1 MKEEKM
7 SFSLKPKNL
16 GKYMGLGFAALSAIF
31 LFNPDVAVIDVLP
44 DFIGYT
50 LLTISLR
57 FARDLSPHFDNA
69 WRKFRILALMT
80 IFKTLSLLWV
90 FGGLTSAQERPTM
103 MLLLSFCFCLCE
115 LIWGIPAWRSLIEGF
130 ILHSQTSGGEYPLI
144 EKGAKSYR
152 PGKNISYSF
161 RDFTVFFMIAKA
173 FFSNIAEFAVLSNHS
188 YDDTAFDW
196 YRFIGLYRI
205 IAIFAGAVIGII
217 WLIRAVAFFRGI
229 LRDKVLI
236 ESMKEKYETTVLP
249 NTGLF
254 VRRDIAFVLGLFAA
268 SVLTTADFYIDDFN
282 VISDTLTALLLAW
295 TFVKLKPY
303 YKNYKLGVII
313 SAVYGVV
320 TVVGSQL
327 SYKFVSDSFPTKT
340 WESRAVFREF
350 IVMYPVRVAEAAL
363 LFVTVFFALK
373 GVRAIIDGHCGYIP
387 STMDEA
393 YRASRME
400 AIRKEVGVKVT
411 VCLACAVLVAVSGG
425 LYEFVLSLDLFISPI
440 WWIINFA
447 VCGAFFVSSLYM
459 MSAVNEEVESRYM
472 LD

>member
-1 MKEEKM
+1 M
-7 SFSLKPKNL
+7 SFSLKPKKT
-16 GKYMGLGFAALSAIF
+16 GKYLGLGIAAISAIF
-31 LFNPDVAVIDVLP
+31 LFNPDVAIIDILP

-50 LLTISLR
+50 LLAISLR
-57 FARDLSPHFDNA
+57 FARDLSPHFENA
-69 WRKFRILALMT
+69 WRKFRILAVMT
-80 IFKTLSLLWV
+80 FFKTLALLWV

-161 RDFTVFFMIAKA
+161 RDLTVFFMIAKA
-173 FFSNIAEFAVLSNHS
+173 FFSNVAEFAVLSNHS

-196 YRFIGLYRI
+196 YRFIGLYRVVTL
-205 IAIFAGAVIGII
+205 FVGSLIGII
-217 WLIRAVAFFRGI
+217 WLIRAIIFFRGI
-229 LRDKVLI
+229 LRDSVLI
-236 ESMKEKYETTVLP
+236 SSMKEKYETTVLP

-254 VRRDIAFVLGLFAA
+254 VRRDIAFVLGILAI
-268 SVLTTADFYIDDFN
+268 SVLTTADLYLDDVN
-282 VISDTLTALLLAW
+282 IISDTFTALLLAW
-295 TFVKLKPY
+295 TFIKLKPY
-303 YKNYKLGVII
+303 YKNYKLGVIL
-313 SAVYGVV
+313 SAVYGVL
-320 TVVGSQL
+320 TIVGSSL
-327 SYKFVSDSFPTKT
+327 SYNFVTDSIPTKT
-340 WESRAVFREF
+340 WVNRVVFKEF
-350 IVMYPVRVAEAAL
+350 MAMYPVRIVEAAF
-363 LFVTVFFALK
+363 LFITVFFALK

-393 YRASRME
+393 YRNSRME

-411 VCLACAVLVAVSGG
+411 VCLAFAALATVSGG
-425 LYEFVLSLDLFISPI
+425 LYEFILSLDLFISPI
-440 WWIINFA
+440 WWIINFV

-459 MSAVNEEVESRYM
+459 MNAVNEEVESRYM

>member
-1 MKEEKM
+1 M
-7 SFSLKPKNL
+7 SFSLKPKKT
-16 GKYMGLGFAALSAIF
+16 GKYLGLGIAAISAIF
-31 LFNPDVAVIDVLP
+31 LFNPDVAIIDILP

-50 LLTISLR
+50 LLAISLR
-57 FARDLSPHFDNA
+57 FARDLSPHFENA
-69 WRKFRILALMT
+69 WRKFRILAVMT
-80 IFKTLSLLWV
+80 FFKTLALLWV

-161 RDFTVFFMIAKA
+161 RDLTVFFMIAKA
-173 FFSNIAEFAVLSNHS
+173 FFSNVAEFAVLSNHS

-196 YRFIGLYRI
+196 YRFIGLYRVVTL
-205 IAIFAGAVIGII
+205 FVGSLIGII
-217 WLIRAVAFFRGI
+217 WLIRAIIFFRGI
-229 LRDKVLI
+229 LRDSVLI
-236 ESMKEKYETTVLP
+236 SSMKEKYETTVLP

-254 VRRDIAFVLGLFAA
+254 VRRDIAFVLGILAI
-268 SVLTTADFYIDDFN
+268 SVLTTADLYLDDVN
-282 VISDTLTALLLAW
+282 IISDTFTALLLAW
-295 TFVKLKPY
+295 TFIKLKPY
-303 YKNYKLGVII
+303 YKNYKLGVIL
-313 SAVYGVV
+313 SAVYGVL
-320 TVVGSQL
+320 TIVGSSL
-327 SYKFVSDSFPTKT
+327 SYNFVTDSIPTKT
-340 WESRAVFREF
+340 WVNRVVFKEF
-350 IVMYPVRVAEAAL
+350 MAMYPVRIVEAAF
-363 LFVTVFFALK
+363 LFITVFVALK

-393 YRASRME
+393 YRNSRME

-411 VCLACAVLVAVSGG
+411 VCLVFAALATVSGG
-425 LYEFVLSLDLFISPI
+425 LYEFILSLDLFISPI
-440 WWIINFA
+440 WWIINFV

-459 MSAVNEEVESRYM
+459 MNAVNEEVESRYM

>member
-1 MKEEKM
+1 M
-7 SFSLKPKNL
+7 SFSLKPKKT
-16 GKYMGLGFAALSAIF
+16 GKYLGLGIAAISAIF
-31 LFNPDVAVIDVLP
+31 LFNPDIAIIDVLP

-50 LLTISLR
+50 LLAVSLR
-57 FARDLSPHFDNA
+57 FARDLSPHFENA
-69 WRKFRILALMT
+69 WRKFRILAVMT
-80 IFKTLSLLWV
+80 FFKTLALLWV

-152 PGKNISYSF
+152 HGKNISYSF

-196 YRFIGLYRI
+196 YNFIGLYRAV
-205 IAIFAGAVIGII
+205 AILAGAVIGIV
-217 WLIRAVAFFRGI
+217 WLVRSIIYFRGI
-229 LRDKVLI
+229 LSDSVLI
-236 ESMKEKYETTVLP
+236 SSMKEKYETTVLP

-254 VRRDIAFVLGLFAA
+254 VRRDIAFVLGILAI
-268 SVLTTADFYIDDFN
+268 SVLTTADLYLDDVN
-282 VISDTLTALLLAW
+282 IISDTFTALLLAC
-295 TFVKLKPY
+295 TFVKMKPY
-303 YKNYKLGVII
+303 YKNYKLGVVL
-313 SAVYGVV
+313 SAVYGVF
-320 TVVGSQL
+320 TVIGADI
-327 SYKFVSDSFPTKT
+327 SYKFITDSFPTKT
-340 WESRAVFREF
+340 WENRHVFKEF
-350 IVMYPVRVAEAAL
+350 MLMYPFRIIEAAL
-363 LFVTVFFALK
+363 LFVTVLFALK

-387 STMDEA
+387 STMDED
-393 YRASRME
+393 YRRSRME
-400 AIRKEVGVKVT
+400 AIRKEVGAKVT
-411 VCLACAVLVAVSGG
+411 VCLVFAALASVSGG
-425 LYEFVLSLDLFISPI
+425 LYEFILSLDLFISPI
-440 WWIINFA
+440 WWIINFV

>member
-1 MKEEKM
+1 M
-7 SFSLKPKNL
+7 SFSLKPKKT
-16 GKYMGLGFAALSAIF
+16 GKYLGLGFAAISAIF
-31 LFNPDVAVIDVLP
+31 LFNPDVAIIDVLP

-50 LLTISLR
+50 LLAISLR
-57 FARDLSPHFDNA
+57 FARDLSPHFENA

-80 IFKTLSLLWV
+80 FFKTLSLFWV

-161 RDFTVFFMIAKA
+161 RDLTVFFMIAKA
-173 FFSNIAEFAVLSNHS
+173 FFSNVAEFAVLSNHS

-196 YRFIGLYRI
+196 YRFIGLYRVVTL
-205 IAIFAGAVIGII
+205 FVGSLIGII
-217 WLIRAVAFFRGI
+217 WLIRAIIFFRGI
-229 LRDKVLI
+229 LRDSVLI
-236 ESMKEKYETTVLP
+236 SSMKEKYETTVLP

-254 VRRDIAFVLGLFAA
+254 VRRDIAFVLGILAI
-268 SVLTTADFYIDDFN
+268 SVLTTADLYLDDVN
-282 VISDTLTALLLAW
+282 IISDTFTALLLAW
-295 TFVKLKPY
+295 TFIKLKPY
-303 YKNYKLGVII
+303 YKNYKLGVIL
-313 SAVYGVV
+313 SAVYGVL
-320 TVVGSQL
+320 TIVGSSL
-327 SYKFVSDSFPTKT
+327 SYNFVTDSIPTKT
-340 WESRAVFREF
+340 WVNRVVFKEF
-350 IVMYPVRVAEAAL
+350 MAMYPVRIVEAAF
-363 LFVTVFFALK
+363 LFITIFFALK

-393 YRASRME
+393 YRNSRME

-411 VCLACAVLVAVSGG
+411 VCLVFAALATVSGG
-425 LYEFVLSLDLFISPI
+425 LYEFILSLDLFISPI
-440 WWIINFA
+440 WWIINFV

-459 MSAVNEEVESRYM
+459 MNAVNEEVESRYM

>member
-1 MKEEKM
+1 M
-7 SFSLKPKNL
+7 SFSLKPKKT
-16 GKYMGLGFAALSAIF
+16 GKYLGLGIAAISAIF
-31 LFNPDVAVIDVLP
+31 LFNPDVAIIDVLP

-50 LLTISLR
+50 LLAVALR
-57 FARDLSPHFDNA
+57 FARDLSPHFENA
-69 WRKFRILALMT
+69 WRKFRILAVMT
-80 IFKTLSLLWV
+80 FFKTLSLLWV

-196 YRFIGLYRI
+196 YRFIGLYRAV
-205 IAIFAGAVIGII
+205 AIFVGAVIGII
-217 WLIRAVAFFRGI
+217 WLVRAVIYFRGI
-229 LRDKVLI
+229 LCDSVLI
-236 ESMKEKYETTVLP
+236 SSMKEKYETTVLP

-254 VRRDIAFVLGLFAA
+254 VRRDIAFVLGILAIA
-268 SVLTTADFYIDDFN
+268 VLTTADLYLDDVN
-282 VISDTLTALLLAW
+282 IISDTLTALLLAW
-295 TFVKLKPY
+295 TFIKMKPY
-303 YKNYKLGVII
+303 YKNYKLGMVL
-313 SAVYGVV
+313 SAVYGVF
-320 TVVGSQL
+320 TVVGSRL
-327 SYKFVSDSFPTKT
+327 SYNFVTDSFPTKT
-340 WESRAVFREF
+340 WENTKVFREF
-350 IVMYPVRVAEAAL
+350 ITMYPVRVAEAAL
-363 LFVTVFFALK
+363 LFVTVFYALK

-393 YRASRME
+393 YRKSRME
-400 AIRKEVGVKVT
+400 AIRKEVGSKVT
-411 VCLACAVLVAVSGG
+411 VCLVMAAFAAVSGG
-425 LYEFVLSLDLFISPI
+425 LYEFILSLDLFISPI
-440 WWIINFA
+440 WWIINFV

>member
-1 MKEEKM
+1 M
-7 SFSLKPKNL
+7 SFSLKPKKT
-16 GKYMGLGFAALSAIF
+16 GKYLGLGFAAISAIF
-31 LFNPDVAVIDVLP
+31 LFNPDVAIIDVLP

-50 LLTISLR
+50 LLAISLR
-57 FARDLSPHFDNA
+57 FARDLSPHFENA

-80 IFKTLSLLWV
+80 FFKTLSLFWV

-161 RDFTVFFMIAKA
+161 RDLTVFFMIAKA

-196 YRFIGLYRI
+196 YRFIGLYRVVTL
-205 IAIFAGAVIGII
+205 FVGSLIGII
-217 WLIRAVAFFRGI
+217 WLIRAIIFFRGI
-229 LRDKVLI
+229 LRDSVLI
-236 ESMKEKYETTVLP
+236 SSMKEKYETTVLP

-254 VRRDIAFVLGLFAA
+254 VRRDIAFVLGLLAA
-268 SVLTTADFYIDDFN
+268 SVLTTADLYLDDVN
-282 VISDTLTALLLAW
+282 IISDTFTALLLAW
-295 TFVKLKPY
+295 TFIKLKPY
-303 YKNYKLGVII
+303 YKNYKLGVIL
-313 SAVYGVV
+313 SAVYGVL
-320 TVVGSQL
+320 TIVGSSL
-327 SYKFVSDSFPTKT
+327 SYNFITDSIPTKT
-340 WESRAVFREF
+340 WVNRAVFKEF
-350 IVMYPVRVAEAAL
+350 MAMYPVRIVEAAF
-363 LFVTVFFALK
+363 LFITVFFALK

-393 YRASRME
+393 YRNSRME

-411 VCLACAVLVAVSGG
+411 VCLAFAALATVSGG
-425 LYEFVLSLDLFISPI
+425 LYEFILSLDLFISPI
-440 WWIINFA
+440 WWIINFV

-459 MSAVNEEVESRYM
+459 MNAVNEEVESRYM

>member
-1 MKEEKM
+1 M
-7 SFSLKPKNL
+7 SFSLKPKKT
-16 GKYMGLGFAALSAIF
+16 GKYLGLGIAAISAIF
-31 LFNPDVAVIDVLP
+31 LFNPDVAIIDVLP

-50 LLTISLR
+50 LLAVALR
-57 FARDLSPHFDNA
+57 FARDLSPHFENA
-69 WRKFRILALMT
+69 WRKFRILAVMT
-80 IFKTLSLLWV
+80 LFKTLSLLWV

-196 YRFIGLYRI
+196 YRFIGLYRAV
-205 IAIFAGAVIGII
+205 AIFAGAVIGIV
-217 WLIRAVAFFRGI
+217 WLVRAVIYFRGI
-229 LRDKVLI
+229 LCDSVLI
-236 ESMKEKYETTVLP
+236 SSMKEKYETTVLP

-254 VRRDIAFVLGLFAA
+254 VRRDIAFVLGLLAI
-268 SVLTTADFYIDDFN
+268 SVLTTADLYLDDVN
-282 VISDTLTALLLAW
+282 IISDTLTALLLAW
-295 TFVKLKPY
+295 TFIKMKPY
-303 YKNYKLGVII
+303 YKNYKFGVIL
-313 SAVYGVV
+313 SAVYGVF
-320 TVVGSQL
+320 TVVGSRL
-327 SYKFVSDSFPTKT
+327 SYNFVTDSFPTKT
-340 WESRAVFREF
+340 WENTKVFREF
-350 IVMYPVRVAEAAL
+350 ITMYPVRIAEAAL
-363 LFVTVFFALK
+363 LFVTVFCTLK

-393 YRASRME
+393 YRKSRME
-400 AIRKEVGVKVT
+400 AIRKEVGSKVT
-411 VCLACAVLVAVSGG
+411 VCLVMAAFAAVSGG
-425 LYEFVLSLDLFISPI
+425 LYEFILSLDLFISPI
-440 WWIINFA
+440 WWIINFV

>member
-1 MKEEKM
+1 M
-7 SFSLKPKNL
+7 SFSLKPKKT
-16 GKYMGLGFAALSAIF
+16 GKYLGLGIAAISAIF
-31 LFNPDVAVIDVLP
+31 LFNPDVAIIDVLP

-50 LLTISLR
+50 LLAISLR
-57 FARDLSPHFDNA
+57 FARDLSPHFENA

-80 IFKTLSLLWV
+80 FFKTLSLFWV

-173 FFSNIAEFAVLSNHS
+173 FFSNVAEFAVLSNHS

-196 YRFIGLYRI
+196 YRFIGLYRVVTL
-205 IAIFAGAVIGII
+205 FVGSLIGII
-217 WLIRAVAFFRGI
+217 WLIRAIIYFRGI
-229 LRDKVLI
+229 LSDSVLI
-236 ESMKEKYETTVLP
+236 SSMKEKYETTVLP

-254 VRRDIAFVLGLFAA
+254 VRRDIAFVLGLLAA
-268 SVLTTADFYIDDFN
+268 SVLTTADLYLDDVN
-282 VISDTLTALLLAW
+282 IISDTFTALLLAW
-295 TFVKLKPY
+295 TFIKLKPY
-303 YKNYKLGVII
+303 YKNYKFGVIL
-313 SAVYGVV
+313 SAVYGVL
-320 TVVGSQL
+320 TIVGSSL
-327 SYKFVSDSFPTKT
+327 SYNFVTDSIPTKT
-340 WESRAVFREF
+340 WVNRAVFKEF
-350 IVMYPVRVAEAAL
+350 MAMYPVRIVEAAF
-363 LFVTVFFALK
+363 LFITVFFALK

-393 YRASRME
+393 YRNSRME

-411 VCLACAVLVAVSGG
+411 VCLVFAALATVSGG
-425 LYEFVLSLDLFISPI
+425 LYEFILSLDLFISPI
-440 WWIINFA
+440 WWIINFV

-459 MSAVNEEVESRYM
+459 MNAVNEEVESRYM

>member
-1 MKEEKM
+1 M
-7 SFSLKPKNL
+7 SFSLKPKKT
-16 GKYMGLGFAALSAIF
+16 GKYLGLGIAAISAIF
-31 LFNPDVAVIDVLP
+31 LFNPDIAIIDVLP

-50 LLTISLR
+50 LLAVSLR
-57 FARDLSPHFDNA
+57 FARDLSPHFENA

-80 IFKTLSLLWV
+80 FFKTLSLFWV

-161 RDFTVFFMIAKA
+161 RDLTVFFMIAKA
-173 FFSNIAEFAVLSNHS
+173 FFSNVAEFAVLSNHS

-196 YRFIGLYRI
+196 YNFIGLYRAV
-205 IAIFAGAVIGII
+205 AILAGAVIGIV
-217 WLIRAVAFFRGI
+217 WLIRAIIYFRGI
-229 LRDKVLI
+229 LSDSVLI
-236 ESMKEKYETTVLP
+236 SSMKEKYETTVLP

-254 VRRDIAFVLGLFAA
+254 VRRDIAFVLGILAIA
-268 SVLTTADFYIDDFN
+268 VLTTADLYLDDVN
-282 VISDTLTALLLAW
+282 IISDTFTALLLAW
-295 TFVKLKPY
+295 TFIKLKPY
-303 YKNYKLGVII
+303 YKNYKLGVVL
-313 SAVYGVV
+313 SVVYGVL
-320 TVVGSQL
+320 TVIGANL
-327 SYKFVSDSFPTKT
+327 SYKFITDSFPTKT
-340 WESRAVFREF
+340 WENRHVFKEF
-350 IVMYPVRVAEAAL
+350 MLMYPFRIIEAVL

-387 STMDEA
+387 STMDED
-393 YRASRME
+393 YRRSRMQ
-400 AIRKEVGVKVT
+400 AIRKEVGAKVT
-411 VCLACAVLVAVSGG
+411 VCLVFAALASVSGG
-425 LYEFVLSLDLFISPI
+425 LYEFILSLDLFISPI
-440 WWIINFA
+440 WWIINFV

>member
-1 MKEEKM
+1 M
-7 SFSLKPKNL
+7 SFSLKPKKT
-16 GKYMGLGFAALSAIF
+16 GKYLGLGFAAISAIF
-31 LFNPDVAVIDVLP
+31 LFNPDVAIIDVLP

-50 LLTISLR
+50 LLAISLR
-57 FARDLSPHFDNA
+57 FARDLSPHFENA

-80 IFKTLSLLWV
+80 FFKTLSLFWV

-161 RDFTVFFMIAKA
+161 RDLTVFFMIAKA
-173 FFSNIAEFAVLSNHS
+173 FFSNVAEFAVLSNHS

-196 YRFIGLYRI
+196 YRFIGLYRVVTL
-205 IAIFAGAVIGII
+205 FVGSLIGII
-217 WLIRAVAFFRGI
+217 WLIRAIIFFRGI
-229 LRDKVLI
+229 LRDSVLI
-236 ESMKEKYETTVLP
+236 SSMKEKYETTVLP

-254 VRRDIAFVLGLFAA
+254 VRRDIAFVLGLLAA
-268 SVLTTADFYIDDFN
+268 SVLTTADLYLDDVN
-282 VISDTLTALLLAW
+282 IISDTFTALLLAW
-295 TFVKLKPY
+295 TFIKLKPY
-303 YKNYKLGVII
+303 YKNYKFGVIL
-313 SAVYGVV
+313 SAVYGVL
-320 TVVGSQL
+320 TIVGSSL
-327 SYKFVSDSFPTKT
+327 SYNFVTDSIPTKT
-340 WESRAVFREF
+340 WVNRAVFKEF
-350 IVMYPVRVAEAAL
+350 MAMYPVRIVEAAF
-363 LFVTVFFALK
+363 LFITVFFALK

-393 YRASRME
+393 YRNSRME

-411 VCLACAVLVAVSGG
+411 VCLAFAALATVSGG
-425 LYEFVLSLDLFISPI
+425 LYEFILSLDLFISPI
-440 WWIINFA
+440 WWIINFV

-459 MSAVNEEVESRYM
+459 MNAVNEEVESRYM

>member
-1 MKEEKM
+1 M
-7 SFSLKPKNL
+7 SFSLKPKKT
-16 GKYMGLGFAALSAIF
+16 GKYLGLGIAAISAIF
-31 LFNPDVAVIDVLP
+31 LFNPDVAIIDVLP

-50 LLTISLR
+50 LLAIALR
-57 FARDLSPHFDNA
+57 FARDLSPHFENA
-69 WRKFRILALMT
+69 WRKFRILAVMT
-80 IFKTLSLLWV
+80 FFKTLSLLWV

-196 YRFIGLYRI
+196 YRFIGLYRAV
-205 IAIFAGAVIGII
+205 AIFAGAVIGII
-217 WLIRAVAFFRGI
+217 WLVRAIIYFRGI
-229 LRDKVLI
+229 LCDSVLI
-236 ESMKEKYETTVLP
+236 SSMKEKYETTVLP

-254 VRRDIAFVLGLFAA
+254 VRRDIAFVLGILAIA
-268 SVLTTADFYIDDFN
+268 VLTTADLYLDDVN
-282 VISDTLTALLLAW
+282 IISDTLTALLLAW
-295 TFVKLKPY
+295 TFIKMKPY
-303 YKNYKLGVII
+303 YKNYKLGVIL
-313 SAVYGVV
+313 SAVYGVF
-320 TVVGSQL
+320 TVVGSRL
-327 SYKFVSDSFPTKT
+327 SYNFVTDSFPTKT
-340 WESRAVFREF
+340 WENTKVFREF
-350 IVMYPVRVAEAAL
+350 ITMYPVRVAEAAL
-363 LFVTVFFALK
+363 LFVTVFYALK

-393 YRASRME
+393 YRKSRME
-400 AIRKEVGVKVT
+400 AIRKEVGAKVT
-411 VCLACAVLVAVSGG
+411 VCLVIAAFAAVSGG
-425 LYEFVLSLDLFISPI
+425 LYEFILSLDLFISPI
-440 WWIINFA
+440 WWIINFV

-459 MSAVNEEVESRYM
+459 MNAVNEEVESRYM